1 MPKPRKIHEKN
12 HETSALCN
20 KYFRF
25 GDHLYGVCQSP
36 KKSIINKNCEYFYK
50 NCNIKCLLQLIV
62 RCNIF
67 LITIFALN
75 IMKKSSAVLF
85 LFAKILYI
93 QCEKI

>member
-20 KYFRF
+20 KYFRL

-50 NCNIKCLLQLIV
+50 NCNIKSLLFRNSKNAI
-62 RCNIF
+62 N
-67 LITIFALN
+67 
-75 IMKKSSAVLF
+75 
-85 LFAKILYI
+85 ILYNNNKT
-93 QCEKI
+93 ENVYLL